1 MMNIVDASGWLEY
14 FSEGENADFF
24 APVIEDTD
32 NLLVPVICLYEV
44 FKRVIQMRDL
54 QQGQILVSDM
64 LLAGRVIDI
73 DESIALSAAR
83 ISLDFGL
90 AMADSLIFA
99 SARAYSATL
108 WTQDLH
114 FHDIPGVKWIRKNG

>member
-1 MMNIVDASGWLEY
+1 MNIVDASGWLEY
-14 FSEGENADFF
+14 FTDGENADFF

-32 NLLVPVICLYEV
+32 NLLVPVICLHEV

-64 LLAGRVIDI
+64 LAGRVIDI

-83 ISLDFGL
+83 ISLEFGL

-99 SARAYSATL
+99 SARAYSARL
-108 WTQDLH
+108 WTQDIH
-114 FHDIPGVKWIRKNG
+114 FRDIPGVKWIRKNG